1 MIAGNGQRG
10 HTGDGGPA
18 TAASFGGI
26 GGFEVDHD
34 KSIVVAEYDNWIRFV
49 DPNGSVST
57 IAGNGEEGYAGDG
70 GPARE
75 AVLRHPH
82 DLALRIDREVIVA
95 DSHNGVLRRID
106 PSGTI
111 TTFATGFVAP
121 IAVKGGAGNSL
132 YVADGGQN
140 AVFRLSADGQEQAA
154 RRPRERA
161 DQPRR
166 GRQGQRV
173 RLGDRRRPARAAR
186 VAVGPGAG
194 SGPLDEQARHVH
206 DGDAGEV
213 AAEHVARVEPA
224 GRPPRDIAADLDDDL
239 ERRTRSAGEEEDAED
254 VVRHEAADPGA
265 GDRRRAG
272 DQRKHGESSE
282 RDLPSLGDRRRD
294 PEALGHVVDHEAD
307 DEERPERKLAERE
320 RRADREPLAEVV
332 QADADGDERRERDP
346 ADGPFTRSEA
356 PRSSVRN
363 K

>member
-1 MIAGNGQRG
+1 MGKAFALGLLLVVAATGADVSGAKRQPRPIRIAEPGALAFDYRGGLLVADRKLDRVVRINLRTGKRRVSVTGLRDIVGLAIDDQLRLYVAAGDRIYRVAGGSRTVIAGNGQRG

-34 KSIVVAEYDNWIRFV
+34 KSLVVAEYDNWIRFV

-70 GPARE
+70 GPARQ

-140 AVFRLSADGQEQAA
+140 AVFRLSADGTSRRRVVRANGPINLAVDDKDNVYVSEIAGA
-154 RRPRERA
+154 RRVLRVSPS
-161 DQPRR
+161 
-166 GRQGQRV
+166 GRV
-173 RLGDRRRPARAAR
+173 RVL
-186 VAVGPGAG
+186 
-194 SGPLDEQARHVH
+194 
-206 DGDAGEV
+206 
-213 AAEHVARVEPA
+213 
-224 GRPPRDIAADLDDDL
+224 
-239 ERRTRSAGEEEDAED
+239 
-254 VVRHEAADPGA
+254 VR
-265 GDRRRAG
+265 
-272 DQRKHGESSE
+272 
-282 RDLPSLGDRRRD
+282 
-294 PEALGHVVDHEAD
+294 
-307 DEERPERKLAERE
+307 
-320 RRADREPLAEVV
+320 
-332 QADADGDERRERDP
+332 
-346 ADGPFTRSEA
+346 
-356 PRSSVRN
+356 
-363 K
+363 

>member
-1 MIAGNGQRG
+1 MGKALALGLLLVVAATGGDASGAKRKPRPIRILEPGALTFDYRGGLLVADRKLHRVVRINLRTGKRRVILAGLRDIVGLAVDDQLRLHVAAGDRIYRLAGGRKTVIAGNGQRG

-70 GPARE
+70 GPARV

-111 TTFATGFVAP
+111 TTFATGFLAP

-140 AVFRLSADGQEQAA
+140 AVFRLSADGRSRRRVVRANGPINLAVDDKDNVYVSEIAGA
-154 RRPRERA
+154 RRVLRVSPS
-161 DQPRR
+161 
-166 GRQGQRV
+166 GRV
-173 RLGDRRRPARAAR
+173 RVL
-186 VAVGPGAG
+186 
-194 SGPLDEQARHVH
+194 
-206 DGDAGEV
+206 
-213 AAEHVARVEPA
+213 
-224 GRPPRDIAADLDDDL
+224 
-239 ERRTRSAGEEEDAED
+239 
-254 VVRHEAADPGA
+254 VR
-265 GDRRRAG
+265 
-272 DQRKHGESSE
+272 
-282 RDLPSLGDRRRD
+282 
-294 PEALGHVVDHEAD
+294 
-307 DEERPERKLAERE
+307 
-320 RRADREPLAEVV
+320 
-332 QADADGDERRERDP
+332 
-346 ADGPFTRSEA
+346 
-356 PRSSVRN
+356 
-363 K
+363 